1 MDLENMKYNSKDKIF
16 HNKCKFCGKDLKP
29 IGLDYL
35 YANMPLTSIEYE
47 RCDCKKSK
55 AYWNEIDLKEEIQK
69 KRKHFEQMIRQFYIQ
84 NYISNRIQDYQLE
97 NFIITEN
104 NEKEVKIAKD
114 FTQKCINKNQKNGLI
129 ITGKSGTGK
138 THLATA
144 ILNKLTEKDML
155 VLMGRLILL
164 LDVIKDTFKDFSSK
178 EKDIIELYSKVD
190 MLIIDDLGTERIS
203 SWALEKLY
211 TIIENRNENKL
222 PIIVTT
228 RFDKESL
235 LDRFYQSEDE
245 GVLVASASIHGN
257 TKEVALKVVDL
268 LKEKGVKVA
277 FTDLTRDDMAEAV
290 EDAFRYSKMILAGAT
305 YDGGVFSPMED
316 FLHRLQ
322 HKGYQNKTVG
332 LIENGSWAPLA
343 NKVMKD
349 MLTPMKNITICE
361 NTVTIKSTYKDE
373 NQEAINQL
381 IEEIC
386 H

>member
-1 MDLENMKYNSKDKIF
+1 MDLENMKCKSKDEIF

-35 YANMPLTSIEYE
+35 YANIPLSSIEYE
-47 RCDCKKSK
+47 RCNCKQSK

-84 NYISNRIQDYQLE
+84 NYSSKRIQDYQFKNL
-97 NFIITEN
+97 IITEN
-104 NEKEVKIAKD
+104 NKKEIEIAKD
-114 FTQKCINKNQKNGLI
+114 FTEKCINKNQKNGLI

-144 ILNKLTEKDML
+144 ILNELTEKDML

-245 GVLVASASIHGN
+245 ELAEDVIEKLYQFCYGI
-257 TKEVALKVVDL
+257 ELK
-268 LKEKGVKVA
+268 K
-277 FTDLTRDDMAEAV
+277 
-290 EDAFRYSKMILAGAT
+290 Y
-305 YDGGVFSPMED
+305 
-316 FLHRLQ
+316 
-322 HKGYQNKTVG
+322 
-332 LIENGSWAPLA
+332 
-343 NKVMKD
+343 
-349 MLTPMKNITICE
+349 
-361 NTVTIKSTYKDE
+361 DE
-373 NQEAINQL
+373 NEKKKVSISD
-381 IEEIC
+381 
-386 H
+386 

>member
-1 MDLENMKYNSKDKIF
+1 MDLGNMKCKSKDEIF

-35 YANMPLTSIEYE
+35 YTNIPISSIKYE
-47 RCDCKKSK
+47 RCDCEKSK
-55 AYWNEIDLKEEIQK
+55 SYWNEKDLKEEIQK
-69 KRKHFEQMIRQFYIQ
+69 KRKHFEQMISQFYIQ
-84 NYISNRIQDYQLE
+84 NYSSKRIQDYQLE

-104 NEKEVKIAKD
+104 NKKEVEIAKD

-144 ILNKLTEKDML
+144 ILNKITEKDML

-178 EKDIIELYSKVD
+178 EKDIMELYSKVD

-228 RFDKESL
+228 RFNKESL
-235 LDRFYQSEDE
+235 LDRFYQSEDAE
-245 GVLVASASIHGN
+245 L
-257 TKEVALKVVDL
+257 
-268 LKEKGVKVA
+268 
-277 FTDLTRDDMAEAV
+277 AEAV
-290 EDAFRYSKMILAGAT
+290 IEKLYQFCYGIELKK
-305 YDGGVFSPMED
+305 YDGNEKEKLV
-316 FLHRLQ
+316 
-322 HKGYQNKTVG
+322 
-332 LIENGSWAPLA
+332 
-343 NKVMKD
+343 
-349 MLTPMKNITICE
+349 
-361 NTVTIKSTYKDE
+361 
-373 NQEAINQL
+373 
-381 IEEIC
+381 
-386 H
+386 

>member
-1 MDLENMKYNSKDKIF
+1 MDLKNMKCKSKDEIF

-35 YANMPLTSIEYE
+35 YANIPISSIEYE
-47 RCDCKKSK
+47 RCDCEKSK
-55 AYWNEIDLKEEIQK
+55 SYWNEKDLKEEIQK
-69 KRKHFEQMIRQFYIQ
+69 KRKHFEQMIRQFYIR
-84 NYISNRIQDYQLE
+84 NYSSKRIQDYRFE
-97 NFIITEN
+97 NFIITKTN
-104 NEKEVKIAKD
+104 KKEIEIAKD
-114 FTQKCINKNQKNGLI
+114 FTDKCINKNQKNGLI
-129 ITGKSGTGK
+129 ITGKSGVGK

-144 ILNKLTEKDML
+144 ILNELTEKDML

-245 GVLVASASIHGN
+245 ELAEDVIEKLYQFCYGI
-257 TKEVALKVVDL
+257 ELK
-268 LKEKGVKVA
+268 K
-277 FTDLTRDDMAEAV
+277 
-290 EDAFRYSKMILAGAT
+290 Y
-305 YDGGVFSPMED
+305 
-316 FLHRLQ
+316 
-322 HKGYQNKTVG
+322 
-332 LIENGSWAPLA
+332 
-343 NKVMKD
+343 
-349 MLTPMKNITICE
+349 
-361 NTVTIKSTYKDE
+361 DE
-373 NQEAINQL
+373 NEKKKVSISD
-381 IEEIC
+381 
-386 H
+386 